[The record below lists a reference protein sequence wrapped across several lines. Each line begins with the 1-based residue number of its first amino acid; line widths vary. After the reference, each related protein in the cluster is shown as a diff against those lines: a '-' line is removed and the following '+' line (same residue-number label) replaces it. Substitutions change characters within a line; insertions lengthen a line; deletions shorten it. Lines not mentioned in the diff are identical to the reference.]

1 MKNRSILSQTA
12 RRRWSPMF
20 VGAALAGALAC
31 PWAMAQKPAATSTS
45 TMTAQARYAQD
56 RAACESGRTT
66 EDKATCLKE
75 AGAAL
80 DARRHD
86 QLTNDGTPLRNATDR
101 CRMLPQ
107 KDQADCVARI
117 VGPLSPN
124 QQVTVSGSVAGG
136 GDIKETKTTTPGAV
150 IVVVPQAPSK

>member
-1 MKNRSILSQTA
+1 MKIHSIQTQAA
-12 RRRWSPMF
+12 RGGWSPMI

-31 PWAMAQKPAATSTS
+31 PWAMAQSTS
-45 TMTAQARYAQD
+45 TGSTMTPQARYTQD
-56 RAACESGRTT
+56 RAACESGHTA
-66 EDKATCLKE
+66 EDKATCLRE

-80 DARRHD
+80 DARRHG

-124 QQVTVSGSVAGG
+124 QQVRESGSVAGG
-136 GDIKETKTTTPGAV
+136 GDIKETITTTPGAV
-150 IVVVPQAPSK
+150 IVVMPETPTK

>member
-1 MKNRSILSQTA
+1 MKIRSIPST
-12 RRRWSPMF
+12 RGGWSPIVF
-20 VGAALAGALAC
+20 AGALAGALAC
-31 PWAMAQKPAATSTS
+31 PWAMAQGSSGSA
-45 TMTAQARYAQD
+45 MTPQAQYAHD

-86 QLTNDGTPLRNATDR
+86 QLTSDDTPLRNATDR
-101 CRMLPQ
+101 CRMLPR

-117 VGPLSPN
+117 VGPLTPN
-124 QQVTVSGSVAGG
+124 QRVTVSGSVAGG
-136 GDIKETKTTTPGAV
+136 GDIKETTTTTPGSV
-150 IVVVPQAPSK
+150 IVVVPEAPKK